1 MWLFINNGLK
11 MTVTNVTDQCWLG
24 SDLLEYDQLEDIN
37 CKLPTVSIL
46 IKCVN
51 NTDKVWIDELD

>member
-11 MTVTNVTDQCWLG
+11 MTVTNVIDHCWSG
-24 SDLLEYDQLEDIN
+24 SDLLGHDQLEDIN

-46 IKCVN
+46 IKFVN
-51 NTDKVWIDELD
+51 NTDKV